1 MGAGLNP
8 ARDNLRAA
16 RATYLVEKPIRNK
29 VLTMRTQNAAER
41 RYGGTEAYVPTENRM
56 RCVCIS
62 EHFAIPGTVNKQ
74 SLLFHGRRCELL

>member
-1 MGAGLNP
+1 M
-8 ARDNLRAA
+8 RE
-16 RATYLVEKPIRNK
+16 TYSVEQPIRLSK

-62 EHFAIPGTVNKQ
+62 EHFAIPGTVKKQ
-74 SLLFHGRRCELL
+74 SLLFHEP